1 MPTVKFRRTLRGE
14 VDRWRSEGIID
25 SNLHAIIADRY
36 HFEKLAAE
44 SSSSFT
50 NILIGLGFV
59 LIGLGILSFVA
70 TNWQY
75 WDKPARIAVLLS
87 TFLSVNIGGF
97 YLWKRSSHQR
107 LAKGLLL
114 LGGVVLGA
122 NMALLA
128 QLFHISGNIFV
139 LFAGWSIGVAVMSYA
154 LRLTPLGVMAIGLM
168 GCSYV
173 TAAFAGEGDRAI
185 APLWAN
191 LLSDY
196 MPICVLVM
204 FLPLAYR
211 CRSAAIFLLSGIFW
225 LYSYQAGSVSY
236 TFSIFGNPGY
246 RVVDRIGLILSC
258 CLPPLLLWA
267 YGRLQSY
274 LISASYAQ
282 KITELSCNLA
292 IFSAV
297 LTCFTLSLPGMHY
310 ILIANAENRL
320 TYVNNWISTASLFVP
335 ITIGGWIWLWKLSS
349 RWQMSDL
356 QMSGFGLVIGGLLT
370 IATNW
375 QIDSTIITSAFFLLL
390 AVATLTYIYSS
401 LKMGNRGVFYFGWS
415 FLSLRILCWF
425 AFVQT
430 GLGLKAILFIICGVV
445 TIAIGIWFEKRMRSS
460 RLLAS

>member
-70 TNWQY
+70 ANWQY

-87 TFLSVNIGGF
+87 TFLSINIGGF

-139 LFAGWSIGVAVMSYA
+139 LFAGWSIGVAVMAYA

-191 LLSDY
+191 LLFDY
-196 MPICVLVM
+196 MPICVSVL

-211 CRSAAIFLLSGIFW
+211 CRSAAIFLLSAILW

-246 RVVDRIGLILSC
+246 RVDRIGLILSC

-274 LISASYAQ
+274 LIPVSYAQ
-282 KITELSCNLA
+282 KIAEFSRNLA

-297 LTCFTLSLPGMHY
+297 LTCFTLSWQEMY
-310 ILIANAENRL
+310 SILIANAGNRL
-320 TYVNNWISTASLFVP
+320 VYVNNWTSTASLFVP
-335 ITIGGWIWLWKLSS
+335 ITIGCWIWLWKLSS

-356 QMSGFGLVIGGLLT
+356 QMGGFGLAIGGLLT

-375 QIDSTIITSAFFLLL
+375 QIGNTIVPSAFFLLL
-390 AVATLTYIYSS
+390 AVATLTCIYSS
-401 LKMGNRGVFYFGWS
+401 LKTGDRGVFYFGWL
-415 FLSLRILCWF
+415 FLSLRILSWF
-425 AFVQT
+425 AFIQT
-430 GLGLKAILFIICGVV
+430 GLGLKAILFVICGVA
-445 TIAIGIWFEKRMRSS
+445 TIAIGIWFEKRTRSN
-460 RLLAS
+460 RLLAG